1 MKNNFFTSNT
11 FIFLLGILVLFVYG
25 ETILGESIS
34 LFFISTSI
42 FNWIV
47 RLVIYEQNKYK
58 T

>member
-11 FIFLLGILVLFVYG
+11 FVFLLGLLVLFVYG
-25 ETILGESIS
+25 KTILGESIS

-47 RLVIYEQNKYK
+47 KLVIYEQNKYK